1 MSMRDKLNARMDLLQ
16 HKMESNYHMEGDQ
29 AVYELQTLIDSVTF
43 AWSVLSEED
52 QDYIHGCQYAIDE
65 QIEWRV

>member
-16 HKMESNYHMEGDQ
+16 HKMESNYHLEGNE
-29 AVYELQTLIDSVTF
+29 AILELLNIIDSVTF

-52 QDYIHGCQYAIDE
+52 QDYIHGCQYAIEE
-65 QIEWRV
+65 QVEWSV

>member
-16 HKMESNYHMEGDQ
+16 HKMESNYHMEGEQ

>member
-1 MSMRDKLNARMDLLQ
+1 MSLRVNLNSRMDLLQ
-16 HKMESNYHMEGDQ
+16 HKMESNYHMEGEQ

-52 QDYIHGCQYAIDE
+52 QDYIHGCQFAIDS
-65 QIEWRV
+65 QSEWSA